1 MGQPNDQQ
9 QQKKFGENIRIAREN
24 SKVSVRELARRV
36 GVSASHISQV
46 ERGLAS
52 FSVPALYTVTSE
64 LGISMDSLFEDP
76 TEPQDQTASE
86 QERLAANGQVS
97 LDEAGIVQRS
107 GSRPILTLN
116 SGPTWERLTARP
128 EVGREFIEVVYAPA
142 SVGASPPND
151 LVTHSGREFGII
163 TQGSLSVQVG
173 FSFTVL
179 AEGDS
184 IAFDCTIPHRFWN
197 ATGETVRAVWFIA
210 ETANSNS
217 STADAEPH
225 ESLHAF

>member
-24 SKVSVRELARRV
+24 AKVSVRELARRV

-76 TEPQDQTASE
+76 SEPQNQITYE
-86 QERLAANGQVS
+86 QERLAANGQAS
-97 LDEAGIVQRS
+97 LDEAGIVLRS
-107 GSRPILTLN
+107 KSRPMLTLT

-128 EVGREFIEVVYAPA
+128 ENGREFIEVVYAPA
-142 SVGASPPND
+142 TQGAAPPSE
-151 LVTHSGREFGII
+151 LVTHSGREFGLII
-163 TQGSLSVQVG
+163 EGSLSVQVG
-173 FSFTVL
+173 FGFTVL
-179 AEGDS
+179 AQGDS

-197 ATGETVRAVWFIA
+197 ATDETVRAVWFIA
-210 ETANSNS
+210 ETAS
-217 STADAEPH
+217 SSSGGTDPQSS

>member
-1 MGQPNDQQ
+1 MGQPNDEQ

-76 TEPQDQTASE
+76 TEPQDQAAIE

-97 LDEAGIVQRS
+97 LDEAGIVLRS
-107 GSRPILTLN
+107 GSRPILTLT

-142 SVGASPPND
+142 SVGAPPPND

-163 TQGSLSVQVG
+163 TEGSLSVQVG

-179 AEGDS
+179 TEGDS

-210 ETANSNS
+210 ETANSHS
-217 STADAEPH
+217 SAADSQPT

>member
-1 MGQPNDQQ
+1 MGQPGDQQ
-9 QQKKFGENIRIAREN
+9 QQRKFGENIRIAREN

-76 TEPQDQTASE
+76 SEPQKQVASE

-97 LDEAGIVQRS
+97 LEEAGIVLRS
-107 GSRPILTLN
+107 SSRPMLTLT

-128 EVGREFIEVVYAPA
+128 ESGREFIEVVYAPA
-142 SVGASPPND
+142 TVGASPPSD
-151 LVTHSGREFGII
+151 LITHSGREFGII

-173 FSFTVL
+173 FGFTVL
-179 AEGDS
+179 AQGDS

-197 ATGETVRAVWFIA
+197 ATDETVRAVWFIA

-217 STADAEPH
+217 GSADSQTA

>member
-1 MGQPNDQQ
+1 MGQPSEQQ
-9 QQKKFGENIRIAREN
+9 QQNKFGENIRIAREN

-76 TEPQDQTASE
+76 SEPQNQVASE
-86 QERLAANGQVS
+86 QERLAAGGHVS
-97 LDEAGIVQRS
+97 LDEAGIVLRLA
-107 GSRPILTLN
+107 SRPMLTLT

-128 EVGREFIEVVYAPA
+128 ENGREFIEVVYAPA
-142 SVGASPPND
+142 IQGASPPSD

-163 TQGSLSVQVG
+163 IQGSLSVQVG
-173 FSFTVL
+173 FGFTVL
-179 AEGDS
+179 AQGDS

-197 ATGETVRAVWFIA
+197 ATDQTVRAIWFIA

-217 STADAEPH
+217 GAVDIKTT

>member
-1 MGQPNDQQ
+1 MSQSNDAQQ
-9 QQKKFGENIRIAREN
+9 TRFGENIRIAREN
-24 SKVSVRELARRV
+24 SNMSVRELARRV

-52 FSVPALYTVTSE
+52 FSVPALYTVTNE

-76 TEPQDQTASE
+76 ADPQNQVAVE

-97 LDEAGIVQRS
+97 LDEAGIVLRS
-107 GSRPILTLN
+107 SSRPMLTLT

-128 EVGREFIEVVYAPA
+128 ESGREFIEVVYAPA
-142 SVGASPPND
+142 TDGASPPSD

-197 ATGETVRAVWFIA
+197 ATSQPVRAIWFIA
-210 ETANSNS
+210 ETATSNSNG
-217 STADAEPH
+217 ADHQPT
-225 ESLHAF
+225 ESLHSF